1 MRAAWMMLT
10 GEEEDAEL
18 AATSSCELSV
28 RAEAFRTS
36 PLAGNSN
43 STTCKRGMTV
53 LESCRSMIKLDCEI
67 ASISQLGFEIFLSD

>member
-18 AATSSCELSV
+18 AATSSCELSA

-36 PLAGNSN
+36 PLAGKSK
-43 STTCKRGMTV
+43 STGCKRGMTV
-53 LESCRSMIKLDCEI
+53 LDSSRSMIKLDL
-67 ASISQLGFEIFLSD
+67 QLGLGGGGVS